1 MKVSPGHYREKSHC
15 GYCGGDDNSR
25 IYGFLA
31 YELTVKEYQELVDR
45 GLRRSGVFVYKPDLA
60 KSCCPQYTIRLRVE
74 EFRPGKEHRQGLNRF
89 NRFVGGAGNAHKKKK
104 GKNNEYSLLTAIH
117 EAEGE
122 DFEVRLESS
131 EFSQEKYE
139 LFRHYQMHVHN
150 ETEDEVSEEQF
161 RRFLCDN
168 PFPRRDSSEPI
179 EKNDGLRGHVH
190 QTYYHKGR
198 LIAIGVLDV
207 LPHCVSSV
215 YFIWQQD
222 YARFGMGKIASM
234 QEIGLALELN
244 KPYYYMGY
252 YIHSCPKMKYK
263 AQYRP
268 SYILEPRFAEC
279 DEADGWWRPI
289 EDFES
294 KLDESPYVTLVDK
307 PTPDYGDHLKTD
319 SKLFAS
325 AMPGLLP
332 PSELQNVDPKD
343 FVTLVVDDEDDEI
356 PINMH
361 LIRPQFRTQ
370 VKMAQLELI
379 AIVGKD
385 LAQNARIKVG

>member
-15 GYCGGDDNSR
+15 GYCGGDDSSR

-31 YELTVKEYQELVDR
+31 YELTVEEYQELVDR
-45 GLRRSGVFVYKPDLA
+45 GFRRSGVFVYKPDLA
-60 KSCCPQYTIRLRVE
+60 KSCCPQYTIRLKAG

-89 NRFVGGAGNAHKKKK
+89 NSFVGGDDQTKKTKKKK

-122 DFEVRLESS
+122 HFEIRLESS
-131 EFSQEKYE
+131 EFSKEKYE

-161 RRFLCDN
+161 QRFLCDN
-168 PFPRRDSSEPI
+168 PFPKRH
-179 EKNDGLRGHVH
+179 DGHLQGHVH
-190 QTYYHKGR
+190 QTYYHEGR
-198 LIAIGVLDV
+198 LIGIGVLDI
-207 LPHCVSSV
+207 LPHCLSSV
-215 YFIWQQD
+215 YFIWHQD
-222 YARFGMGKIASM
+222 YARFGMGKVASM

-268 SYILEPRFAEC
+268 SYLLEPRFTEC
-279 DEADGWWRPI
+279 DDAGGRWQPI
-289 EDFES
+289 ERFES
-294 KLDESPYVTLVDK
+294 KLDESTYVTLVDK
-307 PTPDYGDHLKTD
+307 PTPVYDDDLTTD

-332 PSELQNVDPKD
+332 PSELQNLDPED
-343 FVTLVVDDEDDEI
+343 FVTLVVDDDDDEI

-361 LIRPQFRTQ
+361 LIRPQFRKQ
-370 VKMAQLELI
+370 VKMAQLELV
-379 AIVGKD
+379 AILGKD
-385 LAQNARIKVG
+385 LARDARIKVG